1 MGLRGSGRFRSPN
14 YVSAGRGGNF
24 MTKVAR
30 PYWLDFSERAFSF
43 NFIAFSFVMFSCW
56 FPTGFSATFSSFAFL
71 FALPLF
77 FYRMDW
83 ASVSLFEKVGLALF
97 GWLLLSIFWSQAG
110 VLDSLGYLSEYRL
123 YFMLPVFAAA
133 LLFLPNT
140 QKWALYAAVIGA
152 VIALVTSYGLGLR
165 WWKIQGIQLSLADRV
180 YHGFIM
186 STLLLVAL
194 LVARNATGMIRLA
207 ATVVAV
213 LTVYNVLNIET
224 GRTGYLQVIAVC
236 LIFVALSFSRLQAA
250 VLAFIAALAFGVAY
264 LSLGQFN
271 AQVNHTLTNFERMV
285 VNDDYQSSA
294 GNRLEFYRGAIQI
307 GVDNPLGGV
316 GVGDVVTELKDRA
329 DSGQIRIV
337 TDNVHSEFMNM
348 LIAGGLPAL
357 FLFLVFVLSIFWV
370 GFRYR
375 KTDRAIGDAL
385 TGISVIVF
393 VSAIFN
399 STIKDYGEKNALLI
413 ILSLLVAKLFSDRT
427 LFGKNVAITA
437 SEK

>member
-1 MGLRGSGRFRSPN
+1 
-14 YVSAGRGGNF
+14 
-24 MTKVAR
+24 
-30 PYWLDFSERAFSF
+30 
-43 NFIAFSFVMFSCW
+43 
-56 FPTGFSATFSSFAFL
+56 
-71 FALPLF
+71 
-77 FYRMDW
+77 
-83 ASVSLFEKVGLALF
+83 
-97 GWLLLSIFWSQAG
+97 
-110 VLDSLGYLSEYRL
+110 
-123 YFMLPVFAAA
+123 MLPVFAAA
-133 LLFLPNT
+133 LLCLPNT

-152 VIALVTSYGLGLR
+152 VIALVTSYGLGLQ
-165 WWKIQGIQLSLADRV
+165 WWTIKGIQLSLADRI

-194 LVARNATGMIRLA
+194 LVARNATGMIRIG

-224 GRTGYLQVIAVC
+224 GRTGYLQVIAVS
-236 LIFVALSFSRLQAA
+236 LIFVVLSFSRLQAA
-250 VLAFIAALAFGVAY
+250 VLASIAALSLGIAY

-271 AQVNHTLTNFERMV
+271 AQVNHTLTSFERMV
-285 VNDDYQSSA
+285 VDDDYNTSA

-307 GVDNPLGGV
+307 GADNPLGGV

-329 DSGQIRIV
+329 NSGQIRIV

-357 FLFLVFVLSIFWV
+357 FLFLVFVLSISWV

-375 KTDRAIGDAL
+375 KTDRVIGDAL

-427 LFGKNVAITA
+427 LFGKNMAITA
-437 SEK
+437 SER